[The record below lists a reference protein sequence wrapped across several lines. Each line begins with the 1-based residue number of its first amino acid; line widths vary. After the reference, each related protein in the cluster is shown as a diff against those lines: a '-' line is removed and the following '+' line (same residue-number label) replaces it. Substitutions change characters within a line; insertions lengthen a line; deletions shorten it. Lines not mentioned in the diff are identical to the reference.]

1 MWWCH
6 RPTLCRDGSFILM
19 YMIKSMRCLQKKALL
34 CLSHERHHLCC
45 LDPRSYPSWASCWFH
60 EKGFFVFK
68 AVCDVLICVLMA
80 SHRCFHPFNNHFYP
94 VKSAGN
100 WRSSRINTGAF
111 KYMKALKNL
120 EPFKPGSTKHCMLD
134 HWVPLGLTDNKSFYS
149 ISSRSQ
155 QGAE

>member
-19 YMIKSMRCLQKKALL
+19 YMINSMRCLQKK
-34 CLSHERHHLCC
+34 LSFVFLMK
-45 LDPRSYPSWASCWFH
+45 DIISAVWTYPSWASCWFH

-80 SHRCFHPFNNHFYP
+80 SHHCFHPFNNHFYP

-134 HWVPLGLTDNKSFYS
+134 HWVPCLTDNKSFSS